1 MASFNRVIL
10 MGNLTRDPDVRST
23 GTTGMKVARLG
34 LAVNERRRDRN
45 GLIQEFPVFID
56 VDAWDKLAELCG
68 QYLSKG
74 RAILVE
80 GRLQMDTW
88 EKDGVRHQKLKVR
101 ASTIK
106 FLPQGDRL
114 ASQAQRAPMSES
126 EASTAIPAP
135 VSPLESLENDSDNLP
150 F

>member
-10 MGNLTRDPDVRST
+10 MGNLTRDPDVRTT
-23 GTTGMKVARLG
+23 GASGMKVARLG
-34 LAVNERRRDRN
+34 LAINERRKDRN
-45 GLIQEFPVFID
+45 GQTQDFPVFVD

-68 QYLSKG
+68 QFLSKG
-74 RAILVE
+74 RTILVE
-80 GRLQMDTW
+80 GRLQMDSW

-106 FLPQGDRL
+106 FLPPVERL
-114 ASQAQRAPMSES
+114 AQKPLNDQSPAQSVQISSEGDQDD
-126 EASTAIPAP
+126 IP
-135 VSPLESLENDSDNLP
+135 